1 MFIVMFVCLISS
13 LGENA
18 SIDIELESY
27 QYSLKD
33 VAVDNNYYYVSFSKN
48 QRGTENTLVKVDVH
62 GSVEEIFERN
72 GQGPGELRNVRG
84 LAVVGDKIAVSE
96 GISRLVHLYDKDLRF
111 VMDIKTE
118 LGGEIFALS
127 GNRFG
132 IWNTHRGGENT
143 THMLRIYALESRAI
157 DAPPTY
163 AVEIPTDRIPLF
175 IQAWGGI
182 DQTSDGG
189 FVAIRSSKYQME
201 KYDINGELEQVLIQE
216 PPSHFT
222 PYEPYSGDPRV
233 VNKEAREW
241 MQTFSKLYG
250 VFCIGDWFGIYYING
265 RDEGFLD
272 LLDQK
277 GRFVARK
284 IPFPNTPILWRG
296 ESFLSVRRKE
306 TERGDFTFS
315 IVWESLSNFIDR

>member
-13 LGENA
+13 LEEKA

-33 VAVDNNYYYVSFSKN
+33 VAVDGEYFFVCKN
-48 QRGTENTLVKVDVH
+48 QRGTENTLVKVDSD
-62 GSVEEIFERN
+62 GQIERAFEAN

-84 LAVVGDKIAVSE
+84 LAIVGDKIAVSE
-96 GISRLVHLYDKDLRF
+96 GISHLVHVYDKDLRF

-157 DAPPTY
+157 DAPPKY
-163 AVEIPTDRIPLF
+163 AVEIPTDQTPLF

-189 FVAIRSSKYQME
+189 FVAIRSSKYQLE

-216 PPSHFT
+216 PPSHFVA
-222 PYEPYSGDPRV
+222 YEPYTGDPRV
-233 VNKEAREW
+233 LDKKAREW
-241 MQTFSKLYG
+241 M
-250 VFCIGDWFGIYYING
+250 
-265 RDEGFLD
+265 
-272 LLDQK
+272 
-277 GRFVARK
+277 
-284 IPFPNTPILWRG
+284 
-296 ESFLSVRRKE
+296 
-306 TERGDFTFS
+306 
-315 IVWESLSNFIDR
+315 